1 MHTYQS
7 YLEQWLQQ
15 RIVQQQS
22 IHTIDAYRRDILD
35 FFKFCQQQDIDIQ
48 KLTHADIQYYLVQKI
63 EYTQLQNKSLQRR
76 LSAIRQFITWL
87 NQQHQQNIAAAQDIK
102 IKNKNKTLP
111 AVMNEQLI
119 TQLLEQAEP
128 LDNTQAEFWIRDKAM
143 LELFYSS
150 GLRLSE
156 LQGLIWQDI
165 DFNQKLINVM
175 GKGKKNRIVPFG
187 KKANESLIQWREIYQ
202 QWLSALSEEQYKI
215 TAQQPVFISRKGD
228 VLSTRQIENRVK
240 YQAQRAGIA
249 INLYPHLLRHS
260 FASHLL
266 NRSGD
271 LRAVQEMLGHERA
284 STTAIYT
291 HLNFAEI
298 QQKYQDCHPHARKK

>member
-1 MHTYQS
+1 MHLYQS

-15 RIVQQQS
+15 RISQQQS
-22 IHTIDAYRRDILD
+22 PHTIDAYRRDILD
-35 FFKFCQQQDIDIQ
+35 FFKFCQQEQIDIQ
-48 KLTHADIQYYLVQKI
+48 QLHHADIQHYLVQKI

-87 NQQHQQNIAAAQDIK
+87 NQQHQQGITAIQDIK

-111 AVMNEQLI
+111 AVMSEQLI
-119 TQLLEQAEP
+119 TQLLEQSEP
-128 LDNTQAEFWIRDKAM
+128 LDSTQAELWLRDKAM

-165 DFNQKLINVM
+165 DFNQKLINVF

-187 KKANESLIQWREIYQ
+187 KKAYESLMQWQEVYQ
-202 QWLSALSEEQYKI
+202 QWRLTLSEQHHESIAQY
-215 TAQQPVFISRKGD
+215 PVFISQKGQA
-228 VLSTRQIENRVK
+228 LSTRQIENRVK

-249 INLYPHLLRHS
+249 VNLYPHLLRHS

-291 HLNFAEI
+291 HLNFSEI
-298 QQKYQDCHPHARKK
+298 QKKYQDCHPHARKK